1 MEDTIAAAVIT
12 SVFMMG
18 VVMFFIGF
26 DKIIAYLDNSIQP
39 RINNWYKSLSNNT
52 KYISYGIIF
61 LVIWGLIFY
70 YLIP

>member
-26 DKIIAYLDNSIQP
+26 DKIIAYFDNSIQP
-39 RINNWYKSLSNNT
+39 RVNNWYKSLSNNT

>member
-18 VVMFFIGF
+18 VVMFFIGL
-26 DKIIAYLDNSIQP
+26 DKSIAYFD
-39 RINNWYKSLSNNT
+39 NWYKSLSNNT

-70 YLIP
+70 YIIP